1 MFKKV
6 MDQVFGHSPQQGEH
20 RQGPHTQPA
29 SDYQPSHD
37 ALPSSA
43 DLAAHMLCAPSALT
57 SLTFAQAQ
65 GVVRY
70 MQPYLIPEGTVI
82 FKEGDKTDTSFML
95 LIIQGDITVE
105 TKVVNRQSPDTL
117 TVLGPGSLVGE
128 MALFD
133 GHARSATCTASAEVR
148 CAILTR
154 DALEKLTQNDPP
166 TAARLMIAI
175 AHRLAERLRESDEK
189 IRLYSHLV
197 RTMQQEIEVLMR

>member
-1 MFKKV
+1 MMFKKV
-6 MDQVFGHSPQQGEH
+6 IDQVLGHSPKQG
-20 RQGPHTQPA
+20 RYQGPQTELEPE
-29 SDYQPSHD
+29 YQPNYEP
-37 ALPSSA
+37 LPTSA
-43 DLAAHMLCAPSALT
+43 DLAAEMLCAPAALT

-65 GVVRY
+65 IVVRY

-95 LIIQGDITVE
+95 LIIKGDITVE

-133 GHARSATCTASAEVR
+133 GHARSATCTASADVR

-175 AHRLAERLRESDEK
+175 AHRLAERLRDSDEK

-197 RTMQQEIEVLMR
+197 RTMQQEIDVLMR